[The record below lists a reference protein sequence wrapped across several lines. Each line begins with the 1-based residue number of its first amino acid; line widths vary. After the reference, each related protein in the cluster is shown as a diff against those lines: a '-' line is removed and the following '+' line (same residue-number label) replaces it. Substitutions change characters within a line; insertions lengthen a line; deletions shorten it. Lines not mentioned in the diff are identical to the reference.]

1 MVQNYLDLKIF
12 LNLKDTVFDEDILQE
27 VKKKADKLLQDK
39 IYLNKNDLEQIDINY
54 EELNRLTP
62 NLIAYL
68 LEINGY
74 SLIEAYHGSKYELP
88 IVSKEFKTYEDVIYY
103 ELENNYR
110 DAYESNVFLNYLKSK
125 LLVNIKADRLYYVIL
140 NLGRLNF
147 DDIGYFTFERGE
159 V

>member
-1 MVQNYLDLKIF
+1 IAPYDNYLF

-27 VKKKADKLLQDK
+27 VKNKADKLLQDK
-39 IYLNKNDLEQIDINY
+39 IYLNKSDLEQIDINY

-74 SLIEAYHGSKYELP
+74 SLIEAYQGSKYELP
-88 IVSKEFKTYEDVIYY
+88 IVSKEFKTYEDIIYY

-110 DAYESNVFLNYLKSK
+110 DAYENNVFLNYLKSK
-125 LLVNIKADRLYYVIL
+125 LLVNLTADRLYYVIL
-140 NLGRLNF
+140 NLGRLKF